1 MMTSEAVEALLRELC
16 VELGFCLHGDAYDAL
31 VDRPPP
37 YPETFA
43 RLVFA
48 GDGLD
53 FDSDARSDLKQA
65 VVERIARHMNASA

>member
-16 VELGFCLHGDAYDAL
+16 VELGLCLHGDVYDAL
-31 VDRPPP
+31 VDRPPLS
-37 YPETFA
+37 PETFA

-53 FDSDARSDLKQA
+53 FDSDARSGLKQA
-65 VVERIARHMNASA
+65 VVDRISRHMDASA